1 MLFTVEQIKKSEAAY
16 SRAIS
21 RGATQA
27 TLLDGWE
34 SKPTEQLISSGA
46 LEAVIRQAS
55 ESRIEDAEVWAK
67 NILGDKRDSK
77 IMVNDA
83 PMNAVA
89 FLVPQLAKIETLIQT
104 VQYSP
109 LTYRNLVTVDNSVD
123 PLDDHVMFYR
133 LGFGGNPNYG
143 VDLAT
148 TDIPMINSERSADR
162 AELFNGTLGYTV
174 TKEEIGKAL
183 RTGTNL
189 DAQNALYCRQAVERA
204 QNTIALKGWTDP
216 KTKFTCKG
224 LFDLPSGSVGT
235 TINATKDFVTSAGA
249 VNVTYAEFSKQLDD
263 FLEALH
269 VSTAYNVLT
278 DRLIFDTTYFSA
290 FSREIINTTDVR
302 VTYIE
307 AYLANNYVTRNGGTL
322 QIVSDFNLNGFGVTG
337 NANTQKHRI
346 VATSSD
352 GLNSKMYQAKTF
364 SFEQPQMQYF
374 RIELFGSFKMS
385 PFVVIRKETI
395 GYLQRI

>member
-1 MLFTVEQIKKSEAAY
+1 MLFTVEQIKRSEAAY
-16 SRAIS
+16 ERAVA

-34 SKPTEQLISSGA
+34 SKSTDQLINSGG
-46 LEAVIRQAS
+46 LEAMMRQAS
-55 ESRIEDAEVWAK
+55 ESRIEDAEGWAK
-67 NILGDKRDSK
+67 SLLGDKKNMK
-77 IMVNDA
+77 ILVNDS

-89 FLVPQLAKIETLIQT
+89 FLVPQLAKIETVIQT
-104 VQYSP
+104 VQYAP
-109 LTYRNLVTVDNSVD
+109 LTYRSLVTIDNSAD

-148 TDIPMINSERSADR
+148 TDIPMINSERDARRAD
-162 AELFNGTLGYTV
+162 LYNGTLGYSL

-189 DAQNALYCRQAVERA
+189 DAQNALYCRQAIERA
-204 QNTIALKGWTDP
+204 QNTIALKGWIDP
-216 KTKFTCKG
+216 KTKFSCKG
-224 LFDLPSGSVGT
+224 LFDLAAGDVGT
-235 TINATKDFVTSAGA
+235 TINASKDFATAAGA
-249 VNVTYAEFSKQLDD
+249 VNVSYAEFSKQLDD
-263 FLEALH
+263 FLEAMH
-269 VSTAYNVLT
+269 VSTAYNVLP
-278 DRLIFDTTYFSA
+278 DRLIFDTAYFSI
-290 FSREIINTTDVR
+290 FSREIVNTFDVK
-302 VTYIE
+302 VTFIA

-322 QIVSDFNLNGFGVTG
+322 QITSDYNLNGLGVTG

-364 SFEQPQMQYF
+364 SFEPPQTQYF
-374 RIELFGSFKMS
+374 RMELFGSYKVS
-385 PFVVIRKETI
+385 PFTVIRKETI
-395 GYLQRI
+395 GYLQKI